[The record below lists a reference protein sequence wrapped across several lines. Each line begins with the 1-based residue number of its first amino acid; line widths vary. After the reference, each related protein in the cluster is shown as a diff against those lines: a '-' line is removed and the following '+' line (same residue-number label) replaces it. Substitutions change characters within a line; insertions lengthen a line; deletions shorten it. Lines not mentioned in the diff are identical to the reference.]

1 MTPTLVGRWQSRLFL
16 LGTIGVLVTGI
27 FAYFLQS
34 SVPFIILAG
43 VFILGLG
50 WDFVYNEW
58 QKGRWDHDWPPV
70 LQLAAGVWE
79 GMFIF
84 GLIYA
89 LQLVNPLPPISVFW
103 LHYTAVWLSTFIAA
117 QSIMRLIFPRWRF
130 RGGQWL
136 GIGD

>member
-16 LGTIGVLVTGI
+16 LGTIGLFVTAI
-27 FAYFLQS
+27 FVYFLQS
-34 SVPFIILAG
+34 TAPFAILAG
-43 VFILGLG
+43 VFILGLA
-50 WDFVYNEW
+50 WDVLYNAW
-58 QKGRWDHDWPPV
+58 QKTRWDHDWPPV
-70 LQLAAGVWE
+70 LQFATGIVEGILA
-79 GMFIF
+79 F

-89 LQLVNPLPPISVFW
+89 FNLITPLPAIPAFW

-136 GIGD
+136 